1 MKGDDPA
8 AQIRGFEE
16 VFEPLGLTAL
26 AMLVGVKLLLAATA
40 ALALHAS
47 RVKAPSARS
56 NKATAF
62 APLWALP

>member
-26 AMLVGVKLLLAATA
+26 AIQVLTGLWMGWIYLPCWWASSCCCWPPPLLWPCT
-40 ALALHAS
+40 
-47 RVKAPSARS
+47 PGCG
-56 NKATAF
+56 
-62 APLWALP
+62 

>member
-26 AMLVGVKLLLAATA
+26 AMLVGVKLLLLAATA

-62 APLWALP
+62 APL

>member
-62 APLWALP
+62 APL